1 MSYSNRVFSNSATW
15 YRVRVQVPQCYGGKT
30 DHWQPRKFW
39 KSMFEKRGIAVEM
52 AQCKGKEL
60 WNRVVRHR
68 STNMMDIFSWWQIRC
83 GRRRERGQKKQLS
96 LNWKSCHCCTH
107 HFNFDWVFFIESRVL
122 GKKYIWNKKLGVS
135 FWKLRQSIQI
145 ILACVGFSSTWNSTK
160 SHKSID
166 YFHAT
171 ESASFHGK
179 CFRFK
184 YLSNIISKRDFCHD
198 RNYSR
203 KCLVFLVCTLHNIFC
218 IIQIFFCYIPLQ

>member
-1 MSYSNRVFSNSATW
+1 M
-15 YRVRVQVPQCYGGKT
+15 
-30 DHWQPRKFW
+30 H
-39 KSMFEKRGIAVEM
+39 
-52 AQCKGKEL
+52 
-60 WNRVVRHR
+60 
-68 STNMMDIFSWWQIRC
+68 IFSWWQIRC

-96 LNWKSCHCCTH
+96 LNWKSSHYCTH
-107 HFNFDWVFFIESRVL
+107 HFNFDFFFLTENRVL
-122 GKKYIWNKKLGVS
+122 GKKYIWNTKLGVS

-160 SHKSID
+160 SRKSID

-179 CFRFK
+179 CFSFK

-203 KCLVFLVCTLHNIFC
+203 KCLVFLASTLHSTFC
-218 IIQIFFCYIPLQ
+218 IIQIFFCYIPLQYHVSSPHKISWNSK